1 MHDDFEPPRKSGF
14 NARFVD
20 LVKLRSAFDVEI
32 VIDEC
37 EAAIANIDRQFK
49 EYDTTECDY
58 REWAA
63 DAVAARND
71 IIFKRD
77 LAVKKLEGMRAEKE
91 EKARN
96 NFYYRFWLACKNG
109 ELTQAEFHRI
119 SDKVTLENN

>member
-1 MHDDFEPPRKSGF
+1 MNDDFEPPRKNGF

-20 LVKLRSAFDVEI
+20 LVRITSAFDIEI
-32 VIDEC
+32 VIAEC

-49 EYDTTECDY
+49 EYDTTDYDY
-58 REWAA
+58 RAWAA

-77 LAVKKLEGMRAEKE
+77 LAVKKLEGMRLDKE
-91 EKARN
+91 EKARK